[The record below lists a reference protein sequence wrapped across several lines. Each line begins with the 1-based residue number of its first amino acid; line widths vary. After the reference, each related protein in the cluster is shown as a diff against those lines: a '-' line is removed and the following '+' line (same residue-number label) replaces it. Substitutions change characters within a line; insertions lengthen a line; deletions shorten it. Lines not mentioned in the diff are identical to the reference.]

1 MYEKDGEKYFVVD
14 GHVHYWDAS
23 PENQANIHGQQF
35 IDCFYGYHSA
45 LSPEEYLWPEKKFQ
59 RYSKED
65 MMHDLFEIGYVD
77 VAIFQPTCL
86 TDFYVDGFNTIEQN
100 AVPKEKYPNKF
111 VMANERGFEATF
123 PGNTEG
129 EDLDELR
136 NIFRRKSFVSRQ
148 ERLCQALLAEGYTP
162 TQLAKMRLGEPPT
175 STATEKYL
183 SRREKL
189 GLDVSAAAPLL
200 VDPDGTR
207 IPEDSVVEHLR
218 FARLNRIS
226 IEGNAGMCRGLLA
239 ARYGIPDPEEE
250 VRA

>member
-1 MYEKDGEKYFVVD
+1 MKPTEVAVL
-14 GHVHYWDAS
+14 H
-23 PENQANIHGQQF
+23 
-35 IDCFYGYHSA
+35 A
-45 LSPEEYLWPEKKFQ
+45 LSSVRDPELDEPITDLKFIADL
-59 RYSKED
+59 RVAED
-65 MMHDLFEIGYVD
+65 MVSVRLRLPTPFCAPNFAYLMAADAKAALLSVPGVRHARVVLEDHHASSEI
-77 VAIFQPTCL
+77 
-86 TDFYVDGFNTIEQN
+86 N
-100 AVPKEKYPNKF
+100 AG
-111 VMANERGFEATF
+111 MADERGFEATF

-136 NIFRRKSFVSRQ
+136 DIFRRKSFVSRQ
-148 ERLCQALLAEGYTP
+148 ERMCQALLAEGYTP
-162 TQLAKMRLGEPPT
+162 TQLAKMPLGDPPT

-183 SRREKL
+183 SRREEL

-200 VDPDGTR
+200 VDPDGNR

-218 FARLNRIS
+218 FARLTRIS